1 MRNNRIAWIAV
12 ALAALLVWQRDALLH
27 AGPKPDIAPRP
38 ERRVLRVWVCEGWT
52 GSTAWLERQ
61 CALFERAHPGVNLRM
76 RRAQPS
82 ELTDE
87 GAVLPDVLL
96 FAPGVLADPEPLL
109 SPLHGELPVRA
120 ELAASGRWR
129 GRQWGV
135 PVAMGGYALLVN
147 REGYPDPEQPTLDRQ
162 SLAAAAR
169 PAHGKQPARYAL
181 QCAGGEVLAHPAAL
195 LAQGGALRGGW
206 PQGIA
211 ALRGGETLPHD
222 FALCTPDKAYA
233 DFTARR
239 AMALLGT
246 QRDIR
251 KFSALAETGK
261 GFDFRVEPA
270 QQAFT
275 DQLLLAGI
283 LRGAEDS
290 ALESLCATL
299 LRQLVGAEAQQALVA
314 YGLFP
319 VRSDVPGYDAEATPW
334 LHAMAQSL
342 AAEDIWVPNA
352 FAWSGQRSD
361 FLARVD
367 MALAQGDVDLWID
380 EIW

>member
-1 MRNNRIAWIAV
+1 LFVRDRRIVWIAV
-12 ALAALLVWQRDALLH
+12 ALAAVLVWQRDALLH

-38 ERRVLRVWVCEGWT
+38 ERRVLRVWVCESWI
-52 GSTAWLERQ
+52 GSAAWLEKQ
-61 CALFERAHPGVNLRM
+61 CAIFERTNPGVNLRV

-82 ELTDE
+82 ELTEE
-87 GAVLPDVLL
+87 GAVLPDLLL
-96 FAPGVLADPEPLL
+96 FAPGILADPTALL
-109 SPLHGELPVRA
+109 SPLYGELPVRA
-120 ELAASGRWR
+120 ELAAAGCWQE
-129 GRQWGV
+129 RQWGV

-147 REGYPDPEQPTLDRQ
+147 PEGYPDPEQPALDRQ
-162 SLAAAAR
+162 HMAAAAQ

-181 QCAGGEVLAHPAAL
+181 QCAGGDALAYPAAL

-211 ALRGGETLPHD
+211 ALRGGGALPDD

-233 DFTARR
+233 DFTGRR
-239 AMALLGT
+239 TMALLGT

-251 KFSALAETGK
+251 RFSALVEAGK
-261 GFDFRVEPA
+261 GFDFRVVP
-270 QQAFT
+270 
-275 DQLLLAGI
+275 
-283 LRGAEDS
+283 
-290 ALESLCATL
+290 
-299 LRQLVGAEAQQALVA
+299 AQQALVA
-314 YGLFP
+314 HGLFP

-352 FAWSGQRSD
+352 FAWTGQRSE
-361 FLARVD
+361 FLARAG
-367 MALAQGDVDLWID
+367 MALTQGDVDLWID